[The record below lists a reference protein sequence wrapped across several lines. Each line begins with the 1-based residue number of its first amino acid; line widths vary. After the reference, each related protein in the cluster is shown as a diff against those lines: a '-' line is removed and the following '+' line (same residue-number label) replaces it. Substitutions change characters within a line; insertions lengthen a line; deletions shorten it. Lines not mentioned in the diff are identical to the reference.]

1 MKGNERRYRGARR
14 RASDTTATGLPA
26 WARVALLVL
35 TLVLAVYVLLFARVN
50 ARPAQE
56 LAALREQA
64 LQQDARLLAATLET
78 RIAAARAGTALV
90 AERLRAQP
98 TRLLEATEAG
108 RAASPGVAFAL
119 VSAGGEVTAAAGAP
133 ATSFAPGEPLDNEA
147 RMNRDSSAV
156 LIASPQGTAGGG
168 RRIVARLRPP
178 LMSMTLNDATLSV
191 VASNGL
197 FIGGPRAG
205 ESSRD
210 VLGLDHDVLSRLQD
224 PTTVQV
230 PGPGGRQR
238 PVELAAVPVRN
249 SGLVVV
255 ASVPGSTAAGELLSD
270 AWILIGPLG
279 LGGLIIALMMLQQWL
294 QARTSRIWADTEQ
307 RFRVAVEAA
316 RCGVWQWDLSKGE
329 VDLSDYMAQLL
340 GLGGKGEVAAS
351 VVMDRIHPKYRD
363 IVEHALR
370 QAAAYG
376 TFETTFPVAGP
387 DGKARWIDARG
398 QAQGRRDE
406 HGFTSILGVALDI
419 TEARRAKAQ
428 AQAAEMR
435 LRDGIESVSDA
446 FVLFDRNGRL
456 ILSNEAFRDAFGF
469 SEEAL
474 RRGAQKQELEQIAS
488 LSIKAEHPAAG
499 GRAGTREVELH
510 DGRWLQLSERY
521 TSDQGTVVTA
531 ADITVIKHQEAER
544 QKSADALR
552 AMVDQL
558 ESSRETLSQLAR
570 KYEGAMTR
578 AEAANQA
585 KSEFLANM
593 SHELRTPLNAINGF
607 SEIMA
612 GEMFGPLGDARYKGY
627 ANDILKSGQHLLSLI
642 NDVLDMAKIEAGKLT
657 LHYEPVSLKEICDD
671 AARLMRGKALDAKL
685 SLTVKAADMPDVEA
699 DHRGLRQVMLNLIS
713 NAVKFTPEG
722 GTIVITVDPHGDD
735 RARVAVT
742 DNGIGIASEDLG
754 RLARPFEQVEGQHSK
769 TTQGTGLGLALTK
782 ALIEQH
788 HGRMTIDSQPGQGTT
803 VSFDIPVRRP
813 AAKPAVQVAA

>member
-1 MKGNERRYRGARR
+1 M
-14 RASDTTATGLPA
+14 
-26 WARVALLVL
+26 
-35 TLVLAVYVLLFARVN
+35 
-50 ARPAQE
+50 
-56 LAALREQA
+56 
-64 LQQDARLLAATLET
+64 
-78 RIAAARAGTALV
+78 
-90 AERLRAQP
+90 
-98 TRLLEATEAG
+98 
-108 RAASPGVAFAL
+108 SPGEEI
-119 VSAGGEVTAAAGAP
+119 SAAAGAP
-133 ATSFAPGEPLDNEA
+133 VDSFVPSGPLDA
-147 RMNRDSSAV
+147 AAQMNSDASAV
-156 LIASPQGTAGGG
+156 LIASPPGTLSGG
-168 RRIVARLRPP
+168 RRIIARLRPP
-178 LMSMTLNDATLSV
+178 VMSKTIDGATQAV
-191 VASNGL
+191 VARNG
-197 FIGGPRAG
+197 FVIGGPNAG
-205 ESSRD
+205 ETA
-210 VLGLDHDVLSRLQD
+210 LAAFGLDHAGLSRLQE
-224 PTTVQV
+224 PTTVSTS
-230 PGPGGRQR
+230 GADGREAR
-238 PVELAAVPVRN
+238 IELAAVPVRD
-249 SGLVVV
+249 SGLIVV
-255 ASVPGSTAAGELLSD
+255 ASVPGSTAAGELLND

-279 LGGLIIALMMLQQWL
+279 LGALIIALMLLQQWL
-294 QARTSRIWADTEQ
+294 QNRTSRIWADTEQ

-316 RCGVWQWDLSKGE
+316 RCGVWQWDLSKDE

-340 GLGGKGEVAAS
+340 GMSGKGVVASAT
-351 VVMDRIHPKYRD
+351 VMDRIHPKYRD
-363 IVEHALR
+363 GFEHALR
-370 QAAAYG
+370 QAAAHG

-398 QAQGRRDE
+398 QAQGRRGE

-456 ILSNEAFRDAFGF
+456 ILSNEAFREAFGF
-469 SEEAL
+469 KEEAL
-474 RRGAQKQELEQIAS
+474 RRGAQKLELEQIAS
-488 LSIKAEHPAAG
+488 LSIKADHPAAG
-499 GRAGTREVELH
+499 GRDGTREVELY
-510 DGRWLQLSERY
+510 DGRWLQMSERY
-521 TSDQGTVVTA
+521 TSDHGTVVTA

-570 KYEGAMTR
+570 KYESAMTR

-657 LHYEPVSLKEICDD
+657 LHYEPVSLKEVCDD
-671 AARLMRGKALDAKL
+671 AVRLMRGKALDAKL

-722 GTIVITVDPHGDD
+722 GNIVITVDPHGDD

-754 RLARPFEQVEGQHSK
+754 RLAKPFEQVEGQHSK

-788 HGRMTIDSQPGQGTT
+788 HGKMVIDSQPGRGTT

-813 AAKPAVQVAA
+813 AATTAERAAA